1 MAFRKEHRTAIIVA
15 LITLAVLVFVV
26 VFRNGT
32 SW

>member
-1 MAFRKEHRTAIIVA
+1 MRLSREHRTAIVIAIFMTA
-15 LITLAVLVFVV
+15 LLLFVV

>member
-1 MAFRKEHRTAIIVA
+1 MTKQQKIAVLVAI
-15 LITLAVLVFVV
+15 ITLALILVVS

>member
-1 MAFRKEHRTAIIVA
+1 MKLSREHRTAILVA
-15 LITLAVLVFVV
+15 VIMAALLLFVV